1 MIDKD
6 KDKEKNKNYWDN
18 KFWAYMH
25 DPFDKCFCIKGH
37 EERAAKIQEAFGLT
51 PPNEAF
57 WKKADVIASGFERGQ
72 IVSYH
77 KDEEKSGAVDFTNGA
92 ILTHPTGE
100 KNQIKIDLE
109 DIVTSKI
116 FEEMLEFIKKDIGVE
131 AGKGGYSEKF
141 KGNDEKFQIARFLY
155 THLVLRFRLANENVA
170 GLGALWHRLP
180 ADTRFPDHSI
190 WQHNALVSAVYSC
203 FELGGED
210 DLGMMVVSITPV
222 QSFIEKARKL
232 RDYWTGSIFLSYLAF
247 VGIKWVIENL
257 GPDHI
262 LYPSLIDQFL
272 VNEYLRINWKLSDGV
287 NLLNKE
293 SDIASFPNKFL
304 FLLPFSKS
312 EECAKEIEKSIKDGW
327 MDICKRVLNGII
339 GFDLNLDEN
348 EKKHLEDI
356 FKRQNENFWDIK
368 WGAVKMLSESDK
380 GEIERL
386 LPEASYKGNFE
397 LLGYFNNMIGD
408 KKNYEKSG
416 IGTLYSVSHTLC
428 QSVLAAEKTK
438 KQVTRKEEPGEKCH
452 LCGEFEVLHKK
463 PYQSGMSA
471 NDYKRSAQEFWED
484 LKEHWD
490 GEDGSDLKENERLC
504 SICTTK
510 RFGYYFLK
518 EDHLL
523 SKSFKDS
530 KNFPS
535 TTYIALYNYFKRE
548 NIVKPQEKMDLAQK
562 IHESDDITTE
572 GRDKYYAI
580 LLMDGDNMGKLIN
593 GETIA
598 STWESIMHPDI
609 VEKLKSSEVM
619 DKTYTKNWMK
629 IFKEHPK
636 RNITPSIHASI
647 SESLGDFALY
657 GVAKIVKKYDGRLI
671 YAGGDDV
678 CAILPID
685 NVLSAAEEIS
695 SYYTS
700 SFKLIYSEK
709 GEIVISDV
717 SSKFKPSKGKLSVN
731 LGSGNGISISAGI
744 LICHHKESLKHM
756 IRECHKLLDKAKD
769 DGGRNAVAIQ
779 LKKRSGG
786 DRFFISKWNDKKLES
801 FKYLVD
807 KMGKDMSRSLAY
819 KLAEFKDGI
828 DSILNLK
835 NYQEEEKNKLL
846 SDFILTMLERSGKKS
861 DDPTKI
867 AENITNLIF
876 DYKNTFT
883 NDPLIIAGFLHNED
897 DKGFKDD
904 NNGGKEYG
912 KLV

>member
-1 MIDKD
+1 MAII
-6 KDKEKNKNYWDN
+6 DKEKNKNYWDN

-37 EERAAKIQEAFGLT
+37 EERSAEIQKVFGLT

-57 WKKADVIASGFERGQ
+57 WKKSDGIASGFERGQ

-77 KDEEKSGAVDFTNGA
+77 KDEDKSGAVDFIKRP

-100 KNQIKIDLE
+100 KNQIEIDMAGI
-109 DIVTSKI
+109 DTSKI
-116 FEEMLEFIKKDIGVE
+116 FEKMLEFIKKDIGVE
-131 AGKGGYSEKF
+131 AGEGGYSDNF
-141 KGNDEKFQIARFLY
+141 KNDNEKFQIARFLY

-190 WQHNALVSAVYSC
+190 WQHNALVSAINSC

-222 QSFIEKARKL
+222 QLFIEKARKL

-257 GPDHI
+257 GPDHV

-272 VNEYLRINWKLSDGV
+272 VNRYMSINWKLPDGV

-312 EECAKEIEKSIKDGW
+312 NDCAKAIEQSIKDGW
-327 MDICKRVLNGII
+327 SDIYKGVLNGIM
-339 GFDLNLDEN
+339 GLNLDLDEN
-348 EKKHLEDI
+348 EKKHLEYI
-356 FKRQNENFWDIK
+356 FERQNEKFWDIK
-368 WGAVKMLSESDK
+368 WGAVKMLSEPDEE
-380 GEIERL
+380 EIKKL
-386 LPEASYKGNFE
+386 LPETSYIGNFK
-397 LLGYFNNMIGD
+397 LLKYFNNMIAD

-416 IGTLYSVSHTLC
+416 VGTLYSVSHVLC
-428 QSVLAAEKTK
+428 QSVLGAEKTR
-438 KQVTRKEEPGEKCH
+438 KQITRKEEPGEKCH
-452 LCGEFEVLHKK
+452 LCGEFEVLHKN
-463 PYQSGMSA
+463 PYHSGMSA
-471 NDYKRSAQEFWED
+471 NDYKSSVQEFWED
-484 LKEHWD
+484 FKQHWE
-490 GEDGSDLKENERLC
+490 GEDGSDIKDNERLC

-510 RFGYYFLK
+510 RLGYYFLK
-518 EDHLL
+518 KDHLL

-535 TTYIALYNYFKRE
+535 TTYIALTDYFKRE
-548 NIVKPQEKMDLAQK
+548 NLVKTQEKIDRAQK
-562 IHESDDITTE
+562 IHESDDVTTE

-580 LLMDGDNMGKLIN
+580 LLMDGDNMGKLIY

-609 VEKLKSSEVM
+609 FEKLKKSEVM
-619 DKTYTKNWMK
+619 DERYTKNWRE
-629 IFKEHPK
+629 IFEKHPK

-647 SESLGDFALY
+647 SESLGDFAIY

-685 NVLSAAEEIS
+685 NVLNCAEEIS
-695 SYYTS
+695 RYYTS
-700 SFKLIYSEK
+700 SFKLIDLE
-709 GEIVISDV
+709 GDMIISDV
-717 SSKFKPSKGKLSVN
+717 SGKFKPSKGKLSLN
-731 LGSGNGISISAGI
+731 LGRGEGISISAGI

-756 IRECHKLLDKAKD
+756 IRECHELLDKAKNL
-769 DGGRNAVAIQ
+769 GGRNAVAVQ

-786 DRFFISKWNDKKLES
+786 DRFFISKWRDKKLES
-801 FKYLVD
+801 FKNLID
-807 KMGKDMSRSLAY
+807 KMGEDVSKSLAY
-819 KLAEFKDGI
+819 RLGKFKEGI
-828 DSILNLK
+828 DAISNLK
-835 NYQEEEKNKLL
+835 DYQEEEKNKLL
-846 SDFILTMLERSGKKS
+846 SDFILTMLERSGKQS
-861 DDPTKI
+861 DDPVKI

-883 NDPLIIAGFLHNED
+883 NDPLIIAGFLNNEN
-897 DKGFKDD
+897 DKGVKDD
-904 NNGGKEYG
+904 NKGGRDV